1 MGMARAA
8 AKLFWFFAPATSL
21 LLAGCVHPSPRET
34 FRRAAAARPSEAAYI
49 PRVPVSPFRGPQGE
63 YSAVSSVARFWGRP
77 VSPADAESALV
88 PAPGKRSSL
97 VGRLELAALGWKLW
111 VDPFK
116 GSPEALRRRLRAGV
130 PVLAWLYLPTPTALQ
145 QRWVVVLGVDERP
158 RRWLLLDGRGAP
170 VAYSDREF
178 REAWTRRGEAAM
190 TLCPPEAAGWELTA
204 REHASRGRY
213 YHSAREYAA
222 AAQDYELAL
231 VEAPSNSAV
240 RTQLGSV
247 YRALERFPEAEAAF
261 HRAAGDDPSNWRACN
276 NLAFMLA
283 DQSNRLAEAAGWAR
297 RALWLN
303 PGGAAV
309 LDTLGYV
316 LYRQGEDRQAAA
328 VLERARGLARG
339 ESPVVRGE
347 IALHLAWV
355 YYRTGDW
362 HLAREVLGDVVR
374 ENPSLALPAELLR
387 IMDPTIRP

>member
-8 AKLFWFFAPATSL
+8 ARLPWVFALAAAL
-21 LLAGCVHPSPRET
+21 LLAGCLHPSPRDT
-34 FRRAAAARPSEAAYI
+34 FRLAAAQRPAEAAYI
-49 PRVPVSPFRGPQGE
+49 PQVPVSPFRGPQGE
-63 YSAVSSVARFWGRP
+63 YSAISSVARFWGRP
-77 VSPADAESALV
+77 VSPADAERAL
-88 PAPGKRSSL
+88 APEPEKRPSL

-116 GSPEALRRRLRAGV
+116 GSPEALRRRVRAGV
-130 PVLAWLYLPTPTALQ
+130 PVLAWLYLSSPTALQ

-158 RRWLLLDGRGAP
+158 PRWLLLDGRGAP
-170 VAYSDREF
+170 AAYSDREF
-178 REAWTRRGEAAM
+178 REAWARRGEAAV

-231 VEAPSNSAV
+231 AGAPSNSAW

-247 YRALERFPEAEAAF
+247 YRALGRFPEAEAAF

-309 LDTLGYV
+309 LDTFGYV
-316 LYRQGEDRQAAA
+316 LYRQGDDRQAAS
-328 VLERARGLARG
+328 VLERARGQARG
-339 ESPVVRGE
+339 EPPAVREE
-347 IALHLAWV
+347 IALHLAQV

-362 HLAREVLGDVVR
+362 HLAREILGDILR
-374 ENPSLALPAELLR
+374 ENPDRALPAELLR
-387 IMDPTIRP
+387 IMDPAARP